1 MARFNVQ
8 LSDLT
13 DKQIRDILEDL
24 VDKLD
29 QLDGDDYFGTEGWRH
44 LLGYED

>member
-1 MARFNVQ
+1 MRFNIE

-29 QLDGDDYFGTEGWRH
+29 QLDADDFFGTEGWKH